1 IRRMA
6 HGRAPNPAAGCAKLA
21 GELKRWN
28 IKIAVMEASG
38 GYEQTIALALRGKG
52 LLARIVDPKRVRDF
66 ARAAGRRAKNDPI
79 DADTIAWFAET
90 FNLEPGSPPDRDRE
104 QLAALV
110 GERQDLVEMRIQ
122 CLNRGEHK
130 RPALCQNLRNDVL
143 KHINRAIAKL
153 EAAITALIAQNELL
167 AERARLL
174 DSVPCLGS
182 QSIAAL
188 LAWLPE
194 LGQISNLQI
203 AALLGVAP
211 YADDSGQQVGVRHIA
226 GGRRQLRNIL
236 YMAPLAGPPQPT
248 PAPKAYNTRLALRE
262 TLQKVA
268 LVACLRKLT
277 ATLNVRA
284 ARQQHWNPPA
294 QAGATCP

>member
-52 LLARIVDPKRVRDF
+52 LLARIVDPKRIRDF

-110 GERQDLVEMRIQ
+110 GERQDLVEMRTQ
-122 CLNRGEHK
+122 CLNRAEHNC
-130 RPALCQNLRNDVL
+130 PALCRQRRKDVL
-143 KHINRAIAKL
+143 KHITRATAKT
-153 EAAITALIAQNELL
+153 EAAIAALIAQNQALDQ
-167 AERARLL
+167 RARLL
-174 DSVPCLGS
+174 ASVPCLGP
-182 QSIAAL
+182 QSVAAL
-188 LAWLPE
+188 IAWLPE

-236 YMAPLAGPPQPT
+236 YMAVVG
-248 PAPKAYNTRLALRE
+248 
-262 TLQKVA
+262 
-268 LVACLRKLT
+268 
-277 ATLNVRA
+277 
-284 ARQQHWNPPA
+284 
-294 QAGATCP
+294 GATQHNPVLKA